1 MRDESNKPKRTA
13 TNLLTTIVA
22 NETHKHY
29 THEN

>member
-13 TNLLTTIVA
+13 TNLLNTIVA
-22 NETHKHY
+22 NETRKH